1 MLHDNITTNQADSD
15 AKASWESALL
25 HIQDIDK
32 RDFNQHQPDLVK
44 STIEWF
50 EAAAGSLQ
58 AEDVFADNKIATL
71 AREAAR
77 IQIGE
82 TNTTRLIDIIA
93 TERGVGGGKVAV
105 KKVFAD
111 HTKARKQRTGE
122 DMTQGADWDKI
133 KHDQYGRAESSVH
146 NARAGMRALG
156 IDFAYDKFTRKC
168 RAIHDW
174 EGETTAVGAELR
186 ATIARKLSL
195 EYAIEV
201 TDDKI
206 SAAIDQMAA
215 GNRYD
220 SLIDAMNALPKWDE
234 QERLDRWLIDYA
246 GAEDNIYH
254 REAGHVWLL
263 AAVARAYLPSVKF
276 DSAIILQGAQGSGKS
291 TLLAI
296 LAGGGDMF
304 TDDNIMSKAN
314 DSKHLIETTVG
325 KWIVE
330 IGELAGMH
338 RTTVEDVKAMI
349 SRREDSAR
357 MAYGRSTEHYPRRMV
372 FAGTTNSKRYLRDE
386 TGNRRFWPI
395 ITGNI
400 DLVGLAANRDQLLAE
415 AKARFFEVQDA
426 LVRSMSGEIVTPYP
440 LQLNDQESRD
450 MAIRAQV
457 EAFDLDEGWLDIL
470 RVLPEWLVFDAGGKY
485 YVPTN
490 RLYQALGMSE
500 KDWTIIA
507 TKRVKPIMESLGW
520 VMTPHA
526 VHYDKAG
533 VGKKA
538 RCWMREDQPETR
550 QARNHYI

>member
-15 AKASWESALL
+15 EKASWQSALL
-25 HIQDIDK
+25 HLQDVDP
-32 RDFNQHQPDLVK
+32 RDFNQHQPDVVK
-44 STIEWF
+44 STIKYF
-50 EAAAGSLQ
+50 FAAADSLQ
-58 AEDVFADNKIATL
+58 SDDVFADNKIDTL

-82 TNTTRLIDIIA
+82 TNTTRLIEIIA
-93 TERGVGGGKVAV
+93 TKRGVGGGKVAV
-105 KKVFAD
+105 KKVFTAAAAK
-111 HTKARKQRTGE
+111 KAVSSGQ
-122 DMTQGADWDKI
+122 DMTSGADWDKI

-174 EGETTAVGAELR
+174 DGETTAVGAELR

-206 SAAIDQMAA
+206 SSAIDQIAA
-215 GNRYD
+215 GNRHD
-220 SLIDAMNALPKWDE
+220 SLIDAMNALPEWDK

-246 GAEDNIYH
+246 GADDNVYH

-263 AAVARAYLPSVKF
+263 AAVARAYLPGVKF
-276 DSAIILQGAQGSGKS
+276 DSAIILQGDQGSGKS

-296 LAGGGDMF
+296 LAGDNMF
-304 TDDNIMSKAN
+304 TDDSIMSKAN
-314 DSKHLIETTVG
+314 DSKHLIETTLG

-330 IGELAGMH
+330 LGELAGMH
-338 RTTVEDVKAMI
+338 RATIEDVKAMI

-395 ITGNI
+395 ITGRI
-400 DLVGLAANRDQLLAE
+400 DLAGLAANRDQLLAE

-426 LVRSMSGEIVTPYP
+426 LVRSMAGEVVTPYP

-457 EAFDLDEGWLDIL
+457 EAFDLDEGWMDIL
-470 RVLPEWLVFDAGGKY
+470 MVLPEWLVFDVGGKY

-507 TKRVKPIMESLGW
+507 AKRVKPIMESLGW

-526 VHYDKAG
+526 VHYDKSG

-538 RCWMREDQPETR
+538 RCWMRDDRPETR
-550 QARNHYI
+550 QARNLYI

>member
-15 AKASWESALL
+15 EKVSWESAIL
-25 HIQDIDK
+25 HLQGVDP
-32 RDFNQHQPDLVK
+32 RDFNQHQPDVVN
-44 STIEWF
+44 STIKWF
-50 EAAAGSLQ
+50 EAAADSLQ
-58 AEDVFADNKIATL
+58 SDDVFADNKVATL
-71 AREAAR
+71 AMEAAR

-82 TNTTRLIDIIA
+82 TNTTRLVDIIA
-93 TERGVGGGKVAV
+93 TKRGVGGGRAAV
-105 KKVFAD
+105 RKVFAD
-111 HTKARKQRTGE
+111 HTKAQKQRSGK
-122 DMTQGADWDKI
+122 DMTTGADWDKI
-133 KHDQYGRAESSVH
+133 KFDQYGRAESSVH

-168 RAIHDW
+168 RAIHEW
-174 EGETTAVGAELR
+174 EGETTVVGAELR

-206 SAAIDQMAA
+206 SSAIDQMAA

-220 SLIDAMNALPKWDE
+220 SLIDAMNALPAWDE
-234 QERLDRWLIDYA
+234 QERLDRWLIDFA
-246 GAEDNIYH
+246 GVEDNIYH

-263 AAVARAYLPSVKF
+263 AAVSRAYIPGVKF
-276 DSAIILQGAQGSGKS
+276 DSAIILQGDQGSGKS

-296 LAGGGDMF
+296 LAGGDLF

-314 DSKHLIETTVG
+314 DSKHLIETTIG

-330 IGELAGMH
+330 LGELAGMH
-338 RTTVEDVKAMI
+338 RATIEDVKAMI

-395 ITGNI
+395 ITGKI
-400 DLVGLAANRDQLLAE
+400 DLAGLAANRDQLLAE
-415 AKARFFEVQDA
+415 AKVRFFEVQDA

-470 RVLPEWLVFDAGGKY
+470 RVLPEWLVYERGGVY

-490 RLYQALGMSE
+490 RIYQALGMSE

-507 TKRVKPIMESLGW
+507 AKRVKPIMESLGW
-520 VMTPHA
+520 VMTANQVYFDAHGSSS
-526 VHYDKAG
+526 KA
-533 VGKKA
+533 K
-538 RCWMREDQPETR
+538 CWTRTDPPQTR
-550 QARNHYI
+550 QSPNRYI

>member
-15 AKASWESALL
+15 AKASWESAIL
-25 HIQDIDK
+25 HIQAVDP

-44 STIEWF
+44 STIEYF
-50 EAAAGSLQ
+50 FAAADSLQ
-58 AEDVFADNKIATL
+58 SEDVFADNKISTL

-82 TNTTRLIDIIA
+82 TNTSRLVEIIA
-93 TERGVGGGKVAV
+93 TDRGVGGGKVAV
-105 KKVFAD
+105 KKVFTD
-111 HTKARKQRTGE
+111 HARAKKQRSGK
-122 DMTQGADWDKI
+122 DMTSGADWDKI
-133 KHDQYGRAESSVH
+133 KFDQYGRAESSVH

-156 IDFAYDKFTRKC
+156 INFAYDKFTRKC
-168 RAIHDW
+168 RAIHEW
-174 EGETTAVGAELR
+174 EGEPRAVGAELR

-195 EYAIEV
+195 EYSIEV

-206 SAAIDQMAA
+206 SSAIDQISA
-215 GNRYD
+215 GSRYD
-220 SLIDAMNALPKWDE
+220 SLMDAMNALPKWDE

-246 GAEDNIYH
+246 GAADNVYH
-254 REAGHVWLL
+254 REAGHVWLV
-263 AAVARAYLPSVKF
+263 AAVARAYLPGVKF
-276 DSAIILQGAQGSGKS
+276 DSAIILQGDQGSGKS
-291 TLLAI
+291 TLLSIIA
-296 LAGGGDMF
+296 GGDMF
-304 TDDNIMSKAN
+304 TDDSIMSKAN
-314 DSKHLIETTVG
+314 DSKHLIETTIG

-330 IGELAGMH
+330 LGELAGMH
-338 RTTVEDVKAMI
+338 RATVEDVKAMI

-372 FAGTTNSKRYLRDE
+372 FAGTTNNKRYLRDE

-395 ITGNI
+395 ITGKI
-400 DLVGLAANRDQLLAE
+400 DLIGLAANRDQLLAE
-415 AKARFFEVQDA
+415 AKARFFDVRAA
-426 LVRSMSGEIVTPYP
+426 LERSMSGEIVTPYP
-440 LQLNDQESRD
+440 LQLNDQESRE

-457 EAFDLDEGWLDIL
+457 DAFDLDEGWLDIL

-490 RLYQALGMSE
+490 RLYQALGMAE

-507 TKRVKPIMESLGW
+507 AKRVKPIMESLGW
-520 VMTPHA
+520 VMTSNA

-538 RCWMREDQPETR
+538 RCWMRDDQPETR
-550 QARNHYI
+550 QARNPYV